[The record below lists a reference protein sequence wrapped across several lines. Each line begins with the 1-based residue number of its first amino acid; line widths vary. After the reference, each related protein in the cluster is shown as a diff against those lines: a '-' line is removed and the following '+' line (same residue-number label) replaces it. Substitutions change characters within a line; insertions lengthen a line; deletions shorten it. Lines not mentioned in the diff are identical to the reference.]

1 MHLKCLLCS
10 KTTLKTKVHCSST
23 SLTVLLGDLIQVV
36 LPSLKQFLGNIVDL
50 RQDPQ
55 YIWIRLVVLLLKVPN
70 LGSCLQW
77 CETNL

>member
-1 MHLKCLLCS
+1 MQQNYSEDQGSLLQYLINS
-10 KTTLKTKVHCSST
+10 IAWGS
-23 SLTVLLGDLIQVV
+23 IQVV